1 MWGEEDQPT
10 DFMGFDVSDQSEPPP
25 PSSTTSKKVD
35 RTILMALDVECD
47 NDHELTY
54 KPIAD
59 ASERYCDMCCEVLG
73 ENKAEFYVCH
83 QCEWSICNRCL
94 STKYDHDIKQQLNH
108 AAKKAKQKDQTSEEQ
123 TRLYNNKNKN
133 VETPAPMPL
142 LSLPKQ
148 AEQIENDPWGMQRQN
163 SSEIHDPITNTNTK
177 VEEETTPTS
186 DIWGTKP
193 TPVDTNP
200 GVDAWDQSNS
210 EIIDPLIDEYSKYNP
225 DQKSKVIDDLG
236 GHLIWNDMS
245 WETRMTHVK
254 ERYPTP
260 SSKYRQPEEVRLRIE
275 QERIEYDQKIAAN
288 QKAAD
293 KRAAEKLKLKQEQ
306 EEFKKKE
313 IEFKKKEIEKKNQ
326 EIERQ
331 RQQRLNN
338 EKIAKE
344 KKLEQD
350 MLELKRLQEKEKQ
363 DELERF
369 EKEEEIRKKKQLR
382 YEKEKKLKE
391 IKRLKA
397 LENKSE
403 QPLHQFLQE
412 MGIAPPSLGKHNSND
427 PPVEIARVRRRR
439 AAPGAPKHNPTFI
452 SQQLSP
458 DDSTVKAAAAAMA
471 NRVFASLD
479 ELKKRDLIVEE
490 LQQQLQQA
498 MAQVARSNANTATEY
513 DEEYDKVGKY
523 LSERERASRNG
534 STVVDISIPPPSF
547 KPVALSLSRS
557 SLFYK
562 HPNKSF
568 LTQ

>member
-10 DFMGFDVSDQSEPPP
+10 DFMGFDVSVSDQSEPPP

-59 ASERYCDMCCEVLG
+59 ASERYCDTCCEVLG
-73 ENKAEFYVCH
+73 EDKAEFYVCH
-83 QCEWSICNRCL
+83 QCEWSICNPCL
-94 STKYDHDIKQQLNH
+94 STKYENDIKQQLNH
-108 AAKKAKQKDQTSEEQ
+108 AATKANQKDQTSEEQ
-123 TRLYNNKNKN
+123 TRLYNNKNKNKN

-148 AEQIENDPWGMQRQN
+148 AEQIENDPWGIQRQN

-177 VEEETTPTS
+177 VEQETTPTS
-186 DIWGTKP
+186 DIWGVTPDSNTTTTKPTIPTKSTPTDPTNPWMTPTSDPVTKP

-225 DQKSKVIDDLG
+225 DQKSKVINDLG

-306 EEFKKKE
+306 EESKKKE

-331 RQQRLNN
+331 RQKRLND

-369 EKEEEIRKKKQLR
+369 EKEEEIRKKQQLR

-391 IKRLKA
+391 IKRLKV
-397 LENKSE
+397 LENRSE

-458 DDSTVKAAAAAMA
+458 DDSTVKAAATAMA

-498 MAQVARSNANTATEY
+498 MAQVARLNANTATEH

-523 LSERERASRNG
+523 IKR
-534 STVVDISIPPPSF
+534 
-547 KPVALSLSRS
+547 
-557 SLFYK
+557 
-562 HPNKSF
+562 KSACIA
-568 LTQ
+568 